1 MDREE
6 PTAFQP
12 LESQSTTLAGQLLLT
27 GYTNKSLPKENA
39 MKRMQELI
47 LHVLPAA
54 ALIVGLCLM
63 SQPSMAQNAA
73 SPNPDPN
80 AQQQSMPQP
89 GDQAQATQNA
99 TFTGKIVKSGSK
111 LVLTDADGKTSYQ
124 LDDQKKAKQFM
135 NQNVKVTGVLD
146 ASTGT
151 IRVSAIDP
159 A

>member
-1 MDREE
+1 MKKVEK
-6 PTAFQP
+6 A
-12 LESQSTTLAGQLLLT
+12 LLRA
-27 GYTNKSLPKENA
+27 LP
-39 MKRMQELI
+39 
-47 LHVLPAA
+47 VA

-63 SQPSMAQNAA
+63 AQPSAAQNSA
-73 SPNPDPN
+73 NPTPN

-89 GDQAQATQNA
+89 ADQNQAQAVS
-99 TFTGKIVKSGSK
+99 TFTGKIVKSEGK
-111 LVLTDADGKTSYQ
+111 LVLTDAEGKTNYQ
-124 LDDQKKAKQFM
+124 LDDQKKAKEFV

>member
-1 MDREE
+1 
-6 PTAFQP
+6 
-12 LESQSTTLAGQLLLT
+12 
-27 GYTNKSLPKENA
+27 
-39 MKRMQELI
+39 MKRMQELV
-47 LHVLPAA
+47 LHVLPVA
-54 ALIVGLCLM
+54 ALIVGLCII
-63 SQPSMAQNAA
+63 SQLSMAQNSAN
-73 SPNPDPN
+73 PNPN

-89 GDQAQATQNA
+89 ADQNQAAQIA
-99 TFTGKIVKSGSK
+99 TFTGKVVKSGSK

>member
-1 MDREE
+1 
-6 PTAFQP
+6 
-12 LESQSTTLAGQLLLT
+12 
-27 GYTNKSLPKENA
+27 
-39 MKRMQELI
+39 MKRMQELM
-47 LHVLPAA
+47 LHVLPVA

-63 SQPSMAQNAA
+63 SQSSMAQNAA
-73 SPNPDPN
+73 SPNSDPN

-89 GDQAQATQNA
+89 ADQNQAAQTA

-146 ASTGT
+146 ASSGT

>member
-1 MDREE
+1 
-6 PTAFQP
+6 
-12 LESQSTTLAGQLLLT
+12 
-27 GYTNKSLPKENA
+27 

-47 LHVLPAA
+47 LHVLPVA

-73 SPNPDPN
+73 SPNADPN

-89 GDQAQATQNA
+89 GDQAQATA

-124 LDDQKKAKQFM
+124 LDDQKKAKAFM